1 MHYVQVF
8 LSTASC
14 HCKFYCFVLRHPY
27 VLPVSLFLNGEM
39 GISELLLVLT
49 LEPIPPLP
57 FLPLSS
63 FSLPSSPLPF
73 PLIPSL
79 SSSSFP
85 FPSLSSHSLSS
96 LSLSLQVSWA
106 SSTKSMLQWN
116 LLNVNAIRISGIFIV
131 LCQSE
136 VRSYHLWIGSTN
148 AVNSPQI
155 FLVLPVKWVLL

>member
-1 MHYVQVF
+1 MPVTSLPSSKQSLDCWANRNNKPHLKLTICYCHVISLNIYIYFVLNPVHYVQVF

-106 SSTKSMLQWN
+106 SSTKSMLQ
-116 LLNVNAIRISGIFIV
+116 
-131 LCQSE
+131 
-136 VRSYHLWIGSTN
+136 
-148 AVNSPQI
+148 
-155 FLVLPVKWVLL
+155 